1 MKRVFVVAAIGVIH
15 LAVAFRAG
23 APWWLIAIIAASFIL
38 VGAALIS
45 WHARRAARQA

>member
-23 APWWLIAIIAASFIL
+23 APWWLIALIAVSFIL
-38 VGAALIS
+38 VEAFLIA
-45 WHARRAARQA
+45 WRARRAARWA